1 MIIPIL
7 FAPEI
12 TFICFILVIMD
23 MVYTKC
29 KECSIL
35 ELVVILVIMDKVYT
49 FKMYQYINIKVVI
62 LVIMD
67 MVYTNNN

>member
-23 MVYTKC
+23 MVYTRK
-29 KECSIL
+29 K
-35 ELVVILVIMDKVYT
+35 
-49 FKMYQYINIKVVI
+49 IKNYSNYVVI

-67 MVYTNNN
+67 MVYTNRLKNNLLMAL